1 MKSFYIKEFDYSFV
15 LLNKSGSLLLLNT
28 FYDFCY
34 YKGYTITKNI
44 KYGTKTFLFVRNPI
58 ERLKTSFTWF
68 LEHEILSILE
78 HEILCK
84 KIFDEYSPE
93 EMCTMDN
100 FIKYLDLQ
108 SEIYKLNNTHFLPQ
122 KYELLGRLATTPFLI
137 NESMVIEQFPNHVFT
152 HVEDFGLKK
161 EIESKTSSMKL
172 GIDHV
177 GNDDIIESDNVFLN
191 NLTFK
196 DFKLFLSLY
205 QFNKICLDSHHHS
218 NKILDI
224 TNKIEKQIFLLL
236 EDEYRLYGY
245 EIKGHFIN
253 KKITRSLI

>member
-68 LEHEILSILE
+68 LEHEIL
-78 HEILCK
+78 CK

-93 EMCTMDN
+93 EMYTMKN
-100 FIKYLDLQ
+100 FIKYLDSQ

-122 KYELLGRLATTPFLI
+122 KYQLLGRPATTPFLI
-137 NESMVIEQFPNHVFT
+137 NESMVIEQYPNHVFT
-152 HVEDFGLKK
+152 HIEDFGLKK
-161 EIESKTSSMKL
+161 EIESKTSEMKL
-172 GIDHV
+172 GIDHL

-191 NLTFK
+191 NLMYK

-224 TNKIEKQIFLLL
+224 TEKLESKIYFLLQ
-236 EDEYRLYGY
+236 DEYDLYGY
-245 EIKGHFIN
+245 EIKSNF
-253 KKITRSLI
+253 KRLI